1 MTLHDVE
8 MFLFHLLPYLVPMP
22 ILLPAI
28 TAALVLFFTRF
39 KRVQRGLTMLSYVL
53 LIILCLSLIHI

>member
-53 LIILCLSLIHI
+53 LIILCFTLL